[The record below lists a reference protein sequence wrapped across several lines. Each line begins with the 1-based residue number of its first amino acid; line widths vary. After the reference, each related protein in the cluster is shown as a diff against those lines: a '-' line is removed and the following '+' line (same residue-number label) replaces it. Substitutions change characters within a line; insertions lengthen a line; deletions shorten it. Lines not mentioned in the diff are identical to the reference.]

1 MMENK
6 KSPLLVYREKMAEV
20 HTPAEI
26 KEAFDTSFAMCF
38 EIDRG
43 SAESMHAKRKLF
55 GDIWALNP
63 DAIITEIDLC
73 VMSAESAVMRDQ
85 FLLINKNGT
94 NDMSNGIARL
104 IEESGIIPSA
114 YCFFSEKKAGIK
126 GCYHRVF
133 GDDKP
138 SIVKKGNLLID
149 GDKLLLTVR
158 VQTKEDRER
167 LKEERKNC
175 EQ

>member
-1 MMENK
+1 MNIK
-6 KSPLLVYREKMAEV
+6 TYREKKNEV
-20 HTPAEI
+20 HTPEEI
-26 KEAFDTSFAMCF
+26 KEAFETSFAMCF
-38 EIDRG
+38 EVDRG
-43 SAESMHAKRKLF
+43 SAEIIHTKRKLF
-55 GDIWALNP
+55 GDIWTLNP
-63 DAIITEIDLC
+63 DAIITETDLC
-73 VMSAESAVMRDQ
+73 VMSTESTVLRDQ

-94 NDMSNGIARL
+94 NNITNEIAKL
-104 IEESGIIPSA
+104 IEESGIITSV
-114 YCFFSEKKAGIK
+114 YCFFSEKKASIK
-126 GCYHRVF
+126 GCYRRVF

-158 VQTKEDRER
+158 VQTKKDRER